1 MTNATDRQRSPYL
14 LVMEPSQ
21 DAATPQAGLLK
32 RARRGDTDAFEQL
45 YREHAPYVFTLAM
58 RLTGDRAAAEDIVQ
72 DAFLRM
78 LGFLPGL
85 RVDAP
90 LRPWLKRVAANLAID
105 RLRRERRYGDDA
117 QLWTMESADATQ
129 SDATEADALLRRLPP
144 LARTL
149 LWLHDIEGWSHTE
162 LARRFGRSESWSK
175 SILSRALARLR
186 EDVALGGDN
195 A

>member
-1 MTNATDRQRSPYL
+1 
-14 LVMEPSQ
+14 MEL
-21 DAATPQAGLLK
+21 DNGAATSQADLLK
-32 RARRGDTDAFEQL
+32 RARRGDADAFERL
-45 YREHAPYVFTLAM
+45 YREHAPAVFTLAT

-72 DAFLRM
+72 DTFLRM
-78 LGFLPGL
+78 FGFLSGL
-85 RVDAP
+85 RADTP

-105 RLRRERRYGDDA
+105 RLRRESRYGDDA
-117 QLWTMESADATQ
+117 RLWTMESADSAQ
-129 SDATEADALLRRLPP
+129 SEAVEADALLRRLPP

-149 LWLHDIEGWSHTE
+149 LWLHEVEGWSHTE

-186 EDVALGGDN
+186 DDVDPGAND